1 VAAGK
6 KPKKIRREKIRFG
19 QSPRNS
25 LPASP
30 EETMASGADQG
41 LGAAPS
47 ALPAPG
53 AAIAPIEQTG
63 DVAANDE
70 PLAPAAAERKKTR
83 YSDRAPIEDKA
94 RRDAAK
100 AAKVKEKAAATPA
113 PMAAEEK
120 AAQQMQ
126 SAPLGLSGDTAA
138 KKKKKRVKG
147 EAKERLQEQ
156 APAPPKAKPEATP
169 IPPKSVRENG
179 EPVVSPPPAVPA
191 VTVPA
196 DAQPSAPAS
205 PAAAK

>member
-1 VAAGK
+1 MGG
-6 KPKKIRREKIRFG
+6 P
-19 QSPRNS
+19 
-25 LPASP
+25 
-30 EETMASGADQG
+30 ADQG

-63 DVAANDE
+63 DVAANDQ

-100 AAKVKEKAAATPA
+100 AAKAKEKSAATPA

-147 EAKERLQEQ
+147 AAKERLQETGPRAAQ
-156 APAPPKAKPEATP
+156 A
-169 IPPKSVRENG
+169 
-179 EPVVSPPPAVPA
+179 
-191 VTVPA
+191 
-196 DAQPSAPAS
+196 
-205 PAAAK
+205 